1 MQPVFRK
8 EVYFGKNFNELGLQH
23 MPPEHFKDNVGIMK
37 EFNLPLVT
45 TCIKDFPLLA
55 NLRFVPELGT
65 LHRYPAIRE
74 NEIELFPFFL
84 TQDKFIPAKAEPF
97 LMGTTIKFDLKPFE
111 H

>member
-1 MQPVFRK
+1 MQPVFCK
-8 EVYFGKNFNELGLQH
+8 EVYFGKNFNKHGLQH
-23 MPPEHFKDNVGIMK
+23 MPPEHFKDNVDIMK
-37 EFNLPLVT
+37 EFNLPLIT

-65 LHRYPAIRE
+65 LHRYPAKRE
-74 NEIELFPFFL
+74 NEIELFSFFL

-97 LMGTTIKFDLKPFE
+97 LMGTTIKFYPKPFD

>member
-1 MQPVFRK
+1 MQQVFRK

-23 MPPEHFKDNVGIMK
+23 MPPEHFKDNVGIMQ

-45 TCIKDFPLLA
+45 TCIKDFPLYA
-55 NLRFVPELGT
+55 NLRFEPEIGT

-74 NEIELFPFFL
+74 NEIELFLFFL